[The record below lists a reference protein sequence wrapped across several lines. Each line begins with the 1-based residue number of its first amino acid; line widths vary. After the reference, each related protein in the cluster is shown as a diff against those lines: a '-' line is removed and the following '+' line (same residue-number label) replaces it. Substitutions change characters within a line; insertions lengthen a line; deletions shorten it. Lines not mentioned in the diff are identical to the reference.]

1 VGGIAP
7 SPDFVTKFLMIFS
20 YNGTLVE

>member
-7 SPDFVTKFLMIFS
+7 SPEFVTKFLMIFS
-20 YNGTLVE
+20 YDGTLVE